1 MSRKDST
8 GESFR
13 ADDIEYIQMVTRM
26 IRAAGKR
33 GAGAD
38 AYMLKLVREMHD
50 AVDQAE
56 LIAVD
61 GLREQGFS
69 WDEIATDQDMTR
81 QATLRRYN
89 RPEAHTEIRAKA
101 KAQRAAR

>member
-8 GESFR
+8 GESYR
-13 ADDIEYIQMVTRM
+13 ADDVEYIQMVARM

-33 GAGAD
+33 AAGAD
-38 AYMLKLVREMHD
+38 GYMLKLVREMHE

-61 GLREQGFS
+61 GLREQGYS
-69 WDEIATDQDMTR
+69 WDYLGADQDMNR

-89 RPEAHTEIRAKA
+89 RPEAHTEVRAKA
-101 KAQRAAR
+101 KAQRDAK

>member
-13 ADDIEYIQMVTRM
+13 ADDVEYIQMVTRM

-33 GAGAD
+33 GANAD
-38 AYMLKLVREMHD
+38 AYMLKLIREMHE

-69 WDEIATDQDMTR
+69 WDELGADQGINR

-89 RPEAHTEIRAKA
+89 RPEAHADVRAKA
-101 KAQRAAR
+101 KAQRDAK